1 MTEPTPQW
9 RLYMPMLCKAVQADD
24 GRLWIEGIASD
35 ESVDLENEIVKAS
48 ALQDSIR
55 ILCERGQIDW
65 DHGRVIGGVEKAGL
79 IPADEALLRFPEIR
93 DWFGRDYTGRHV
105 FWLRGWLDPPPEGE
119 PANADLLDARHA
131 VKSGHRLGFSL
142 AGGRLKRGQSQGP
155 DGRIYPSTEQAIITK
170 VALTPCPI
178 NTSTV
183 ARLAKSLSAA
193 MAEPEGDEPVWVIAK
208 GMEGGGA
215 GGLTAGTGT
224 DHATFTGGRSLTP
237 ESLHHKLE
245 DTLWGCSVCATGAK
259 CGPDDDTPPR
269 CRVCG
274 GEMVRKDRP
283 RRAIRKGLSPLQR
296 IAHDLST
303 EEEDTMSLKEATV
316 KLRKSVLRTIAG
328 VLGKAAELDD
338 EDLEDIEDDLEDVA
352 EEVEEAGEPPVEMP
366 GEDEEGDLPLG
377 VEDEAD
383 EAPTEAVVD
392 DVLAELEDAEDAVP
406 DLYGDEEFEEDE
418 EDDDEENEDAMPPVR
433 KSLRDWMEEA
443 EGGAETVEVLEAEG
457 LLDGVLGAFEKS
469 LGARL
474 DAQDEAIA
482 ATMEA
487 TGQIVELLGV
497 VAEALPDMR
506 KSVEEAAE
514 VEAAAERR
522 QAAIGAIPAGTRVRK
537 SVKDGDP
544 VHTPVELENRI
555 TKALQGN
562 LIGLA
567 ESGALRVNVRRG
579 ALEEVA
585 AALDHAG
592 A

>member
-1 MTEPTPQW
+1 MAEPTPQW
-9 RLYMPMLCKAVQADD
+9 RLYMPMWKAVQADD

-79 IPADEALLRFPEIR
+79 LPAEEALLRFPEVR
-93 DWFGRDYTGRHV
+93 EWFGRDYTGRHV

-193 MAEPEGDEPVWVIAK
+193 MAEPDGDEPVWVIAK
-208 GMEGGGA
+208 GIAGGG

-224 DHATFTGGRSLTP
+224 DHATFAGGRSLTP
-237 ESLHHKLE
+237 ESLHGQVE
-245 DTLWGCSVCATGAK
+245 DTLWSCSLCATGAK

-303 EEEDTMSLKEATV
+303 EEDDTMALEEATE
-316 KLRKSVLRTIAG
+316 KLRKSVFGTLAR
-328 VLGKAAELDD
+328 VFGKAAELDD
-338 EDLEDIEDDLEDVA
+338 EDLEDIEDDVVDLA
-352 EEVEEAGEPPVEMP
+352 EEVEEAGEPPADEVP

-383 EAPTEAVVD
+383 EAPTEGDVD

-406 DLYGDEEFEEDE
+406 DLYGDEDEDFEDDEDE
-418 EDDDEENEDAMPPVR
+418 EDEDAMPPVR
-433 KSLRDWMEEA
+433 KSLKDWLAEA
-443 EGGAETVEVLEAEG
+443 EDGPETVEVLEAEG

-469 LGARL
+469 IGTRL

-487 TGQIVELLGV
+487 AGQIVEMLGA

-506 KSVEEAAE
+506 KSVQEAEEAE
-514 VEAAAERR
+514 ERR

-544 VHTPVELENRI
+544 VHTPAELENRI

-562 LIGLA
+562 LIGLT
-567 ESGALRVNVRRG
+567 ESGALRVNVRGG